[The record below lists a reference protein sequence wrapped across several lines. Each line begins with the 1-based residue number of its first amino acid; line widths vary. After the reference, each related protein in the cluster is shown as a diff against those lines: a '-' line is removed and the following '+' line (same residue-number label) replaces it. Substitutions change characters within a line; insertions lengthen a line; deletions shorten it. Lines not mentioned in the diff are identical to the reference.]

1 MSARIAAF
9 FLWAAAAASLA
20 YWGLRVG
27 VAAPPLP
34 ASVQPVST
42 AMVLRG
48 DVMRLFA
55 TPTADAVLPTEPA
68 LASRFKLVGV
78 MAPRSEE
85 RGTGEGIALI
95 AVDGKPPRPFRVG
108 ATIDDRLVLQA
119 VARRGATLG
128 PAQGLASVRLELP
141 PLVPAATGSL
151 PPAPSFSPNAV
162 QPVPRPQPYSR
173 QGTPDIEPAQ
183 QQMEAPEGQNIE
195 PEFVPPPAPDPL
207 APQPSPDGGEPVD
220 DPARRR

>member
-9 FLWAAAAASLA
+9 FLWAATAACLA

-27 VAAPPLP
+27 VEARPLP
-34 ASVQPVST
+34 ESVQPVST

-48 DVMRLFA
+48 DVLRLFA
-55 TPTADAVLPTEPA
+55 SPVPVTAPVASPTQPA

-78 MAPRSEE
+78 MAPRTGE
-85 RGTGEGIALI
+85 RGAGAGIALI

-108 ATIDDRLVLQA
+108 SAIDDTLVLQA

-128 PAQGLASVRLELP
+128 PAEGLAAVRLELP
-141 PLVPAATGSL
+141 PLVAPATGSL
-151 PPAPSFSPNAV
+151 PPPPSFTPTPSVAV
-162 QPVPRPQPYSR
+162 P
-173 QGTPDIEPAQ
+173 PAEQ
-183 QQMEAPEGQNIE
+183 QAEE

-207 APQPSPDGGEPVD
+207 VPQPEGPPIEAVD
-220 DPARRR
+220 DPNNRR

>member
-1 MSARIAAF
+1 MSARIVAF
-9 FLWAAAAASLA
+9 FLWAAVAACLA

-55 TPTADAVLPTEPA
+55 TPAAADAPSPTEPG

-78 MAPRSEE
+78 MAPQAGE
-85 RGTGEGIALI
+85 RGAGEGIALI
-95 AVDGKPPRPFRVG
+95 AVDGKPPRPFRIGSAV
-108 ATIDDRLVLQA
+108 DDKLVLQA
-119 VARRGATLG
+119 VARRGATIG
-128 PAQGLASVRLELP
+128 PSEGLAAVRLELP

-151 PPAPSFSPNAV
+151 PPAPSFSPTAAV
-162 QPVPRPQPYSR
+162 PAPPEYPGQF
-173 QGTPDIEPAQ
+173 EP
-183 QQMEAPEGQNIE
+183 PEQS
-195 PEFVPPPAPDPL
+195 EFVAPPSPDPL
-207 APQPSPDGGEPVD
+207 APAPDSGQSAYET
-220 DPARRR
+220 DPADNRINRR